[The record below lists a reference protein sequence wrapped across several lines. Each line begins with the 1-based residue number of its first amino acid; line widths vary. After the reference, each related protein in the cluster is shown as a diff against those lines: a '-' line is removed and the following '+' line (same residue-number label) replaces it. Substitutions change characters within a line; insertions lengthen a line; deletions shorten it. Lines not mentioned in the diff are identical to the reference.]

1 MTVEEHSVW
10 AHSGRGER
18 GRRGGGGAVRGADAG
33 VPSYRVGGGAG
44 WLGVGE
50 ERVAAV
56 VRHNGD
62 EGGHF
67 GRGSATVVVG
77 SDEEGVL

>member
-1 MTVEEHSVW
+1 MPGCPFIGSE
-10 AHSGRGER
+10 
-18 GRRGGGGAVRGADAG
+18 
-33 VPSYRVGGGAG
+33 GGAG